1 MLRTVINITIIQQTQ
16 IKDRP
21 ARNKTMFFD
30 FVHEFTCTDS
40 WRDFTNDGLII
51 LPKNMY
57 VRDANNKL
65 VQLFGTNVNIGGYST
80 DSLGNPITPLLMRGD
95 KVIIDYGYRYFY
107 KGREIF
113 EGTYDP
119 AKDEHLFEGWISEVT
134 SKKPIQF
141 KIEDNFWKLKQLPC
155 PTHTFKATDT
165 LQDILKF
172 VLKDTDFTVNVL
184 NSTTFGEFRIGNET
198 VAEMLGRLRKTYRFE
213 SYFRKNELR
222 CGIMVYIASEAK
234 KRTFTFQQNIIED
247 QLDYKR
253 KEDLVL
259 SVVAHND
266 IEEETGK
273 MTKDGEPKTKRK
285 RLEVLIT
292 LRNGSDDPDYFIKK
306 KGEDYPPNTGGERM
320 TLPYPGAKT
329 IEELKALA
337 LPELRLFYYTG
348 FRGRFTTFGIPFT
361 KTGDNA
367 EIIDPI
373 LPERNGIYKVKSVE
387 YKGGVEGLRQ
397 IIQLDYLVTRIS

>member
-21 ARNKTMFFD
+21 VRNKTMFFD

-95 KVIIDYGYRYFY
+95 KVIIDYGYRYFF

-113 EGTYDP
+113 EGTYDT

-141 KIEDNFWKLKQLPC
+141 KIEDNFWKLKQLPA
-155 PTHTFKATDT
+155 PTKTYSAKTT
-165 LQDILKF
+165 LEEIL
-172 VLKDTDFTVNVL
+172 VDLLKGTDFTVNTTTK
-184 NSTTFGEFRIGNET
+184 TTFGEFRVGNET
-198 VAEMLGRLRKTYRFE
+198 VAEVLGRLRKTYHFE
-213 SYFRKNELR
+213 SYFRRNELR
-222 CGIMVYIASEAK
+222 CGIMVYIESEAK
-234 KRTFTFQQNIIED
+234 RHTFTFQQNIIED

-259 SVVAHND
+259 SIVASNC
-266 IEEETGK
+266 IEEPTGK
-273 MTKDGEPKTKRK
+273 TTKEGTEKTKK
-285 RLEVLIT
+285 TRLEVLVT
-292 LRNGSDDPDYFIKK
+292 LRNGSDEPTYFIKK

-320 TLPYPGAKT
+320 TMPYPFAKSMD
-329 IEELKALA
+329 ELKSAALT
-337 LPELRLFYYTG
+337 ELRKYYYSG
-348 FRGRFTTFGIPFT
+348 FKGRFTTFGIPFV
-361 KTGDNA
+361 KTGDNVQ
-367 EIIDPI
+367 IVDPV
-373 LPERNGIYKVKSVE
+373 LPERNGLYKVKSVE
-387 YKGGVEGLRQ
+387 YKGGVEGIRQ
-397 IIQLDYLVTRIS
+397 VVQLDYKIPT